1 MQEYGDRIPFIIVTI
16 TNNTAGGQPVS
27 MQNLREVRALADKY
41 NKPVLFD
48 SARFAEN
55 AYFIKMREDGYSGKT
70 IKEIT
75 KEMFD
80 LADGMTMSAKKD
92 GIVNMGGFIA
102 TRKRLVRRCQ
112 RLLRTI

>member
-1 MQEYGDRIPFIIVTI
+1 
-16 TNNTAGGQPVS
+16 
-27 MQNLREVRALADKY
+27 
-41 NKPVLFD
+41 
-48 SARFAEN
+48 
-55 AYFIKMREDGYSGKT
+55 MREDGYSGKT

-102 TRKRLVRRCQ
+102 TRKKIGMKVPKAFACNMKGI
-112 RLLRTI
+112 LLTVA

>member
-1 MQEYGDRIPFIIVTI
+1 
-16 TNNTAGGQPVS
+16 
-27 MQNLREVRALADKY
+27 
-41 NKPVLFD
+41 
-48 SARFAEN
+48 
-55 AYFIKMREDGYSGKT
+55 MREEGYSGKT

-102 TRKRLVRRCQ
+102 TRKKIGTKVLKAFACNMKGI
-112 RLLRTI
+112 LLTVA

>member
-1 MQEYGDRIPFIIVTI
+1 
-16 TNNTAGGQPVS
+16 
-27 MQNLREVRALADKY
+27 
-41 NKPVLFD
+41 
-48 SARFAEN
+48 
-55 AYFIKMREDGYSGKT
+55 MREDGYSGKT

-92 GIVNMGGFIA
+92 GIVNMEA
-102 TRKRLVRRCQ
+102 SLLHEKRLVRRCQ